1 MTAGFDRMGL
11 LSRWATSAWAACR
24 EAVFPARCLECGQ
37 FLTPA
42 PAEGLPAAPAAD
54 PLRLLGP
61 HFCPG
66 CLQGVLRVGHPL
78 CPGCGVMFKSR
89 VGEDHW
95 CGRCLETPPP
105 FHMARAAFVYDRS
118 LIDVIH
124 CFKYKGKTQLAR
136 PLGVLLFEAFE
147 RYWGRAPVDV
157 VLPVPLHRRRLKE
170 RGFNQALLLVRGWP
184 PRPGMP
190 KVPVATDVLR
200 RARATAPQAGLGR
213 RGRQTNIA
221 GAFALRHPERVA
233 GRQILLVDDV
243 ITTGATAGE
252 CARLLLDNGAAR
264 VDVLALARVI

>member
-1 MTAGFDRMGL
+1 M
-11 LSRWATSAWAACR
+11 AACC

-37 FLTPA
+37 FLAPA
-42 PAEGLPAAPAAD
+42 PADGLPALPAAAD
-54 PLRLLGP
+54 ALRLLGS

-66 CLQGVLRVGHPL
+66 CLQGVIRVGHPL
-78 CPGCGVMFKSR
+78 CPGCGVMFKGG
-89 VGEDHW
+89 VGEDHL
-95 CGRCLETPPP
+95 CGRCIEAPPP

-118 LIDVIH
+118 LVDVIH

-147 RYWGRAPVDV
+147 RYWDRAPVDV
-157 VLPVPLHRRRLKE
+157 VLPVPLHRRRLRE
-170 RGFNQALLLVRGWP
+170 RGFNQALLLVRRWP
-184 PRPGMP
+184 LRPGMP
-190 KVPVATDVLR
+190 KVPVDTDVLR

-213 RGRQTNIA
+213 RGRAANIA
-221 GAFALRHPERVA
+221 GAFALRHPERIA
-233 GRQILLVDDV
+233 GRHVLLVDDV